1 MFFSTLL
8 HFVRKCSI
16 LARTEVAMF
25 FFTFFDI
32 LLSASLHLNATMKG
46 HGHFDFEPKQR
57 GSFTLDDRTSLKT
70 STASVSV
77 YVCLCVYVCVEKS
90 VFLLMCKGFGDVMHL
105 IRYLK
110 INFSAFPNS
119 FTLYVCLSLSLHW
132 FLPPSALSRSTPA
145 FLLIADP
152 LVQSRSVTL

>member
-1 MFFSTLL
+1 MFFSTRL

-25 FFTFFDI
+25 FWHFLTSFYRHLCISTPQWRDTDI
-32 LLSASLHLNATMKG
+32 SISSRNKGVHLHLMIERAWK
-46 HGHFDFEPKQR
+46 HPQR
-57 GSFTLDDRTSLKT
+57 VSL
-70 STASVSV
+70 
-77 YVCLCVYVCVEKS
+77 CICVFVCVCGKECM
-90 VFLLMCKGFGDVMHL
+90 FLLMCKGFGDVMHL

-110 INFSAFPNS
+110 IHFSAFPNS

-152 LVQSRSVTL
+152 LVQSQSVTL